1 MESIQEFHGRMAPI
15 ITLFITCSIFG
26 CIGNI
31 TVIYVFSLRYRKNNF
46 RLLVLAISIVD
57 FTGCCTTVPMETIS
71 TWFWFDAPSAVLCKA
86 KNVFFQFT
94 GLSAIYMLF
103 VMAVFKYRLIC
114 KPLCKQLTQ
123 RILITISCIGLV
135 ISLAIAAPAAYLWDV
150 NNYNVTAHNVTY
162 VYYVCEV
169 QRRLYGTAYP
179 RIYRH
184 IVTAYD
190 ILLLTTIVLYIN
202 VAKKIIKH
210 KRQRNINKTDFVAV
224 LNPLPA
230 SKVSKRAEMTD
241 VDCSN
246 VTDLD
251 FRSDF
256 TANSSAQG
264 NQDKADTRQY
274 KVIIPDDMN
283 QKISLTSKTSLTK
296 PSAVSSSSSQLTAV
310 QIRKVITMVI
320 LSGTFAVTFMLGQI
334 VGYYFAVRGFED
346 YASLRELQL
355 LFTMDRLYFINY
367 ALNPLVYFTL
377 DRHFRTET
385 IALFQCLRKT

>member
-1 MESIQEFHGRMAPI
+1 MEFIHEFHGLMAPI
-15 ITLFITCSIFG
+15 IILFIICSIFG

-31 TVIYVFSLRYRKNNF
+31 TVIYVFALRYRKNHF

-71 TWFWFDAPSAVLCKA
+71 TWFWFDAPSAVFCKA

-123 RILITISCIGLV
+123 RILITICCFGLV
-135 ISLAIAAPAAYLWDV
+135 ISLAIAAPAVYLWDV
-150 NNYNVTAHNVTY
+150 NNYTVTADNVTY

-190 ILLLTTIVLYIN
+190 ILLLTTIVLYIH
-202 VAKKIIKH
+202 VAKKIIQH
-210 KRQRNINKTDFVAV
+210 KRQMNIHKNDSVAV
-224 LNPLPA
+224 LNPLSA
-230 SKVSKRAEMTD
+230 SIVSKRAEMTD

-256 TANSSAQG
+256 TGNSSAQR
-264 NQDKADTRQY
+264 NQDKADARQY
-274 KVIIPDDMN
+274 KVMTPDN
-283 QKISLTSKTSLTK
+283 VKQRNTSLPK

-310 QIRKVITMVI
+310 QIRKVIIMAI
-320 LSGTFAVTFMLGQI
+320 LSGTFAVTFMLGQV

-377 DRHFRTET
+377 DRHFRKET
-385 IALFQCLRKT
+385 ITLFQFLRNT